1 MKNLPSTRGTSLRI
15 LFLATIVLSVFGMAN
30 HGYCS
35 VIYKQNVDIK
45 KIAASKDGS
54 FLYIDPALISTCAV
68 SSAQTGTFGVL
79 YITNHDV
86 LAILL
91 SAQVTG
97 KKIRLLVASD
107 NVGPFSPTY
116 VATTTCQIEEIEI
129 E

>member
-1 MKNLPSTRGTSLRI
+1 MKNQPSTRGTSLNK
-15 LFLATIVLSVFGMAN
+15 LFLAIFAISFFGMAN
-30 HGYCS
+30 QVYCS
-35 VIYKQNVDIK
+35 VLYKQNVDIK

-86 LAILL
+86 LATLL
-91 SAQVTG
+91 SAQTSG
-97 KKIRLLVASD
+97 KQIRLLVASD

-116 VATTTCQIEEIEI
+116 VATTTCQIEDIEV